1 VKPHRI
7 ESQTDLLPILGGSA
21 LHRVSLY
28 VPFERAP
35 VGLHASQLRLRAGL
49 DRVAARLRE
58 RGVEE
63 DRIESRLDLLA
74 AVGPEL
80 RSLDSTTRTLVW
92 LGDDRG
98 WALAALPERLAE
110 RVVVAQHYALRP
122 LLGALQ
128 RSRRF
133 RVLAV
138 SANRVATWEG
148 DSAHLLPVEVEGIPA
163 SLEEALGGQVEGGDL
178 SFRSEQPVPGQRSQA
193 PIYHGHGGAD
203 DERTLDRERFHRILA
218 PAISAAWR
226 GSEVPLVLAAEV
238 RTASE
243 LRKHLSLPGLL
254 DEDLRGNP
262 DHLGAEELHGR
273 AWPLVRAAL
282 EERERR
288 LAGRFEEARKVGK
301 TCEAE
306 FDAVAEAAV
315 AGRIRRLW
323 VDEDARVPGHLDEMR
338 AHRVDAGDPEEDAL
352 DALVALVLQRA
363 GEVHV
368 VGPGVTPTGGAF
380 CAELR

>member
-1 VKPHRI
+1 MKPHRI
-7 ESQTDLLPILGGSA
+7 QSPPDLLPILGGST
-21 LHRVSLY
+21 LHRASVY

-35 VGLHASQLRLRAGL
+35 VGLHASELRLRAGL

-58 RGVEE
+58 RGVAE
-63 DRIESRLDLLA
+63 DRIASRLELLA
-74 AVGPEL
+74 AVEPEL

-98 WALAALPERLAE
+98 WALAALPEELAE
-110 RVVVAQHYALRP
+110 DVVVAQHYALRP
-122 LLGALQ
+122 LLGALR

-138 SANRVATWEG
+138 SANRVATYEG
-148 DSAHLLPVEVEGIPA
+148 DAAHLRPIGVEGVPG
-163 SLEEALGGQVEGGDL
+163 SLEDALGSQVEGGDL
-178 SFRSEQPVPGQRSQA
+178 SFRSEQPVPGRRSQA

-203 DERTLDRERFHRILA
+203 DERGLDRERFHRILG

-226 GSEVPLVLAAEV
+226 GSGLPLVLAAEV

-254 DEDLRGNP
+254 DEDLRGNA

-273 AWPLVRAAL
+273 AWPIVRAAL
-282 EERERR
+282 AERERQ
-288 LAGRFEEARKVGK
+288 LARRFEEARKAGK

-306 FDAVAEAAV
+306 FDAVAQAAV

-323 VDEDARVPGHLDEMR
+323 VEEDARVPGHLDEMR
-338 AHRVDAGDPEEDAL
+338 ARRVDAGDPDEDAL
-352 DALVALVLQRA
+352 DALVALVLRRA

-368 VGPGVTPTGGAF
+368 VGPGETPTGGAF